1 MEKEQAMASNETA
14 LTVHAAPFGIK
25 DKIGYMFGD
34 LGNCFILG
42 LVNSFITIY
51 YTNVLGIA
59 GGTVGTLFLI
69 ARFIDA
75 ISDVA
80 IGRVVDVTKLTK
92 EGRFRPWIRKAKYP
106 FCLICIVLFAP
117 FVNNFSMTWKL
128 VYVAVSY
135 LGYGI
140 LLSCINIPYGSLAS
154 AISADSN
161 DKASLSTFR
170 SVGSAIG
177 GATTG
182 LLIPIF
188 MYTSIGGGH
197 KQISGMRFFYISIV
211 CALLAF
217 ICYHFTYKLTTERV
231 QVEKAE
237 KVSLKDMAKSIA
249 VNKPLIALILTDMF
263 IVINQSAL
271 GTMMSYLFND
281 FFRNNVALSVAE
293 FFTYGCPILLAPF
306 ATYIIKNFGKKEACA
321 LTLIISSVVFY
332 ALYFLHIQ
340 NSWVYL
346 VLMFIGTISYSFFNL
361 MVWAFIS
368 DVIDYHQYISGYRE
382 DGTIYAINSFARK
395 VGQALA
401 GGMSG
406 WILGWIGYQSSTAG
420 GAVQSEAVRER
431 IYAVSN
437 LLPATLLLIGA
448 LILIFGYSLNKKN
461 MDHVSA
467 ELKKINK
474 QV

>member
-1 MEKEQAMASNETA
+1 
-14 LTVHAAPFGIK
+14 
-25 DKIGYMFGD
+25 MFGD

-51 YTNVLGIA
+51 YTNVLGITGA
-59 GGTVGTLFLI
+59 TLGTLFLI

-80 IGRVVDVTKLTK
+80 IGRIADVAKLTDQ
-92 EGRFRPWIRKAKYP
+92 GRFRPWIRKAKYP
-106 FCLICIVLFAP
+106 FCLICIVLFFP
-117 FVNNFSMTWKL
+117 FVNDFSMTGKL
-128 VYVAVSY
+128 IYVTISY
-135 LGYGI
+135 LAYGV

-154 AISADSN
+154 AISADSD

-188 MYTSIGGGH
+188 MYTSIGSGH

-211 CALLAF
+211 CAILAF
-217 ICYHFTYKLTTERV
+217 IAYNITYHLTTERV
-231 QVEKAE
+231 QVEKRQ
-237 KVSLKDMAKSIA
+237 KVSLKNMAKSVS
-249 VNKPLIALILTDMF
+249 VNKPLIALIFTDMF

-281 FFRNNVALSVAE
+281 FFKNNVALSIAE

-306 ATYIIKNFGKKEACA
+306 ATYIIKHFGKKEASSLA
-321 LTLIISSVVFY
+321 LIVSAVDFY
-332 ALYFLHIQ
+332 ALYFMHIQ
-340 NSWVYL
+340 NSWTYL
-346 VLMFIGTISYSFFNL
+346 ALMFVGTIAYSFFNL

-368 DVIDYHQYISGYRE
+368 DVIDYHQYISSYRE

-395 VGQALA
+395 VGQAIA

-406 WILGWIGYQSSTAG
+406 WLLALIGYQSSMTG
-420 GAVQSEAVRER
+420 GVLQSETVRQR

-437 LLPATLLLIGA
+437 LMPATLLLISA

-461 MDHVSA
+461 MDRVTT
-467 ELKKINK
+467 ELKTINK
-474 QV
+474 QE